1 MVEQRS
7 APLNLAGPVT
17 PAGASGG
24 ARYTK
29 SVAVNRVAVLD
40 LDGRPVSRRAWLADV
55 WAHRGVLGML
65 SRADFQVRYK
75 RASFGVLW
83 AVAVPVLQSV
93 VLAVVFAKV
102 IRVGNG
108 RAFGAYVMSGVLAWS
123 YFSGAVGAGATAIVD
138 GTGLTDK
145 VWFPRALLPLV
156 PTLANAVGL
165 LVSLVVLLI
174 ALPILGVG
182 LSPRLVL
189 LIPAAILLVTLAA
202 SLSLC
207 LAALHVYFRDVRFL
221 VQAGLLVWFYVTP
234 IAYPRSLLGPRLGTL
249 LDFNPVSGV
258 VILFHQ
264 ATVGGAGPMVR
275 PVIVSVAVT
284 LFLLVAAV
292 EVNRRHDRLFVDL
305 L

>member
-1 MVEQRS
+1 M
-7 APLNLAGPVT
+7 AVT
-17 PAGASGG
+17 PL
-24 ARYTK
+24 
-29 SVAVNRVAVLD
+29 AVLE
-40 LDGRPVSRRAWLADV
+40 LDGRPVPRRAWLADV

-93 VLAVVFAKV
+93 ILAVVFAKV

-138 GTGLTDK
+138 GAGLTDK

-156 PTLANAVGL
+156 PTLANVIGL
-165 LVSLVVLLI
+165 LASLVVLLV

-182 LSPRLVL
+182 LSPRLLLLFPGVVL
-189 LIPAAILLVTLAA
+189 LITLAA
-202 SLSLC
+202 SVSLC

-234 IAYPRSLLGPRLGTL
+234 IAYPRHLLGPRLGTL
-249 LDFNPVSGV
+249 LDFNPVTGV

-264 ATVGGAGPMVR
+264 ATVGPDGPLVR
-275 PVIVSVAVT
+275 PLVVSVAVT
-284 LFLLVAAV
+284 VFLLVAAI
-292 EVNRRHDRLFVDL
+292 EANRRHDRLFVDL

>member
-1 MVEQRS
+1 VVV
-7 APLNLAGPVT
+7 APL
-17 PAGASGG
+17 
-24 ARYTK
+24 
-29 SVAVNRVAVLD
+29 AVLE

-75 RASFGVLW
+75 RASLGLLW

-93 VLAVVFAKV
+93 ILAVVFAKV

-123 YFSGAVGAGATAIVD
+123 YFAGAVGAGATAIVD

-165 LVSLVVLLI
+165 LVSLVVLFV

-182 LSPRLVL
+182 LTVRLFWLLPAVVL
-189 LIPAAILLVTLAA
+189 LITLAA

-221 VQAGLLVWFYVTP
+221 VQAGLLVWFYLTP
-234 IAYPRSLLGPRLGTL
+234 IAYPRQLLGSRLGAS
-249 LDFNPVSGV
+249 LDFNPVTGV
-258 VILFHQ
+258 VVLFHQ
-264 ATVGGAGPMVR
+264 ATVGGGGPMVR
-275 PVIVSVAVT
+275 PLVVSVVVT
-284 LFLLVAAV
+284 IFLLVAAV
-292 EVNRRHDRLFVDL
+292 EANRRHDRLFVDL